1 MTLRG
6 NKSEEIAFVMVLA
19 YTSRCPSGLLLFFI
33 SISAP
38 LSILPS
44 LTLARVKFLA
54 VLNREFSILMS
65 CLGLLSHGCQL
76 HSVLPTDDCYFP
88 AVLPFQPIQ
97 TRPSPD
103 ELTTNN
109 ITVGIRSQHE
119 THIYSGPNE
128 VTHSFSLNLIF
139 TKSGS

>member
-1 MTLRG
+1 MILRG
-6 NKSEEIAFVMVLA
+6 SKSEEIAFVMILT
-19 YTSRCPSGLLLFFI
+19 YTSRCPSGLLLLFI
-33 SISAP
+33 SISAS

-44 LTLARVKFLA
+44 FTLARVKFLA
-54 VLNREFSILMS
+54 VLNREFSILMF
-65 CLGLLSHGCQL
+65 CLGLLSQGCQL
-76 HSVLPTDDCYFP
+76 HSVLLTDEYYFP

-128 VTHSFSLNLIF
+128 VIHSFSLDLIF
-139 TKSGS
+139 P